1 MISIALGFITNNI
14 KPILIGLAVLSVVT
28 LVKVIHFD
36 VIDDLRDSNS
46 DLTAT
51 IKLKDA
57 NITTLSS
64 NIKLL
69 DDKLENKTFKCK
81 QKDDIIKLLQSKE
94 KVEDVEA
101 EKIPTPDVNGT
112 DVTFG

>member
-1 MISIALGFITNNI
+1 MISIVLGYISNNI
-14 KPILIGLAVLSVVT
+14 KPILIGLGILSIGILIKVV
-28 LVKVIHFD
+28 HFD
-36 VIDDLRDSNS
+36 VISDLEKSNS
-46 DLTAT
+46 DLQAT

-57 NITTLSS
+57 NITTLST
-64 NIKLL
+64 NIRFIEK
-69 DDKLENKTFKCK
+69 KLENKKFECK
-81 QKDDIIKLLQSKE
+81 QKDDIIELLKSKE